1 MLFTFKD
8 VYYAVADKFISKST
22 TNKTWK
28 RNVPESPNLLSRESS
43 QNFFFFCN
51 YPLGGLSQ
59 CCLYLELSTRVAE
72 VS

>member
-22 TNKTWK
+22 TNETWK

-43 QNFFFFCN
+43 QNVFLFLFFVII
-51 YPLGGLSQ
+51 LW
-59 CCLYLELSTRVAE
+59 V
-72 VS
+72 V